1 MTATPTTIE
10 QPAIIKRRSPIAETW
25 ENLRRSWAG
34 MLGLALI
41 VLHILIATTS
51 PYWVPKDP
59 LEMNSKVRSV
69 APSSEHYLG
78 TDKLGRDVFS
88 RTMLGGRVAIIVT
101 LVAITIAI
109 LWGGLL
115 GIVLGLLNG
124 LADELIMRVVD
135 ALLSIPWLLILL
147 LIVSV
152 FGTEMWVQTLTFG
165 FTYGI
170 LTIRVARAAT
180 LDFVTNEYVLA
191 ARARGERKR
200 TIVLKELLPNVLDVL
215 LVDGA
220 MNWSWMLLG
229 FTSLSY
235 LGFGVTPPTPD
246 WGFMIAKNREI
257 LAVQPWAVF
266 GPVIMLS
273 TLIIGIN
280 LFSDAFAKALGLD
293 RSQGAPV

>member
-1 MTATPTTIE
+1 MTTVTPSAGQLTTIR
-10 QPAIIKRRSPIAETW
+10 RRSPLAETW
-25 ENLRRSWAG
+25 DNLRRSWAG
-34 MLGLALI
+34 MVGLFLIIFHLLLALASP
-41 VLHILIATTS
+41 VLI
-51 PYWVPKDP
+51 PRDP
-59 LEMNSKVRSV
+59 LLMNAEIRTEG
-69 APSSEHYLG
+69 PSADYLLG

-88 RTMLGGRVAIIVT
+88 RSMLGGRVTIVVT
-101 LVAITIAI
+101 ILSTFLAVA
-109 LWGGLL
+109 WGGFAGILL
-115 GIVLGLLNG
+115 GFLGG
-124 LADELIMRVVD
+124 RADEIIMRLVD

-147 LIVSV
+147 LIISAL
-152 FGTEMWVQTLTFG
+152 GTEMWVQTLTFG

-180 LDFVTNEYVLA
+180 LDYVTREFVLA
-191 ARARGERKR
+191 ARARGERKGV
-200 TIVLKELLPNVLDVL
+200 IVLRELLPNVLDVL

-229 FTSLSY
+229 FTSLSF

-266 GPVIMLS
+266 GPVVMLS
-273 TLIIGIN
+273 SLIVGIN
-280 LFSDAFAKALGLD
+280 LFADALAKALGLD

>member
-1 MTATPTTIE
+1 
-10 QPAIIKRRSPIAETW
+10 
-25 ENLRRSWAG
+25 

-41 VLHILIATTS
+41 LIHIILAMSS
-51 PYWVPKDP
+51 PYWVPQDP
-59 LEMNSKVRSV
+59 LEMNAEIRSQ
-69 APSSEHYLG
+69 APSAEHLFG

-88 RTMLGGRVAIIVT
+88 RSMLGGRVTLVVT
-101 LVAITIAI
+101 LIAI
-109 LWGGLL
+109 VIAMIWGGLL
-115 GIVLGLLNG
+115 GIVLGLING
-124 LADELIMRVVD
+124 KADELLMRVVD
-135 ALLSIPWLLILL
+135 ALLSIPWLLLLL
-147 LIVSV
+147 LIIAVM
-152 FGTEMWVQTLTFG
+152 GTDMWVQTLTFG

-170 LTIRVARAAT
+170 LTVRVARAAT
-180 LDFVTNEYVLA
+180 HDFVTSEFVLA

-215 LVDGA
+215 LVDGS

-229 FTSLSY
+229 FASLSF
-235 LGFGVTPPTPD
+235 LGFGVVPPTPD

>member
-1 MTATPTTIE
+1 MTTATPSAGQLTTIR
-10 QPAIIKRRSPIAETW
+10 RRSPLAETW
-25 ENLRRSWAG
+25 DNLRRSWAG
-34 MLGLALI
+34 MVGLFLIIFHLLLALASP
-41 VLHILIATTS
+41 VLI
-51 PYWVPKDP
+51 PRDP
-59 LEMNSKVRSV
+59 FLMNAEIRTED
-69 APSSEHYLG
+69 PSADYLLG

-88 RTMLGGRVAIIVT
+88 RSMLGGRVAIVVT
-101 LVAITIAI
+101 ILSTFLAVA
-109 LWGGLL
+109 WGGFAGILL
-115 GIVLGLLNG
+115 GFLGG
-124 LADELIMRVVD
+124 RADEIIMRLVD

-147 LIVSV
+147 LIISAL
-152 FGTEMWVQTLTFG
+152 GTEMWVQTLTFG

-180 LDFVTNEYVLA
+180 LDYVTREFVLA
-191 ARARGERKR
+191 ARARGERKSV
-200 TIVLKELLPNVLDVL
+200 IVLRELLPNVLDVL

-229 FTSLSY
+229 FTSLSF

-266 GPVIMLS
+266 GPVMMLS
-273 TLIIGIN
+273 SLIVGIN
-280 LFSDAFAKALGLD
+280 LFADALAKALGLD